1 MKPAPG
7 KAVTKQRFNEFGLT
21 GCLTFYNVTFENV
34 DIRVSHGACEDSV
47 NLVSSSGTIGTI
59 SVEAAFADA
68 IDLDFSEVQIDRVNA
83 NLAGNDCLDVSGGIY
98 TFSEALLSD
107 CGDKGI
113 SVGEN
118 SKMVGKKVT
127 INTAFIG
134 VSSKDYSL
142 LKVEELA
149 IKNVGICL
157 EAFQKKEEFGG
168 ATINIATE
176 NCDSAQI
183 RQGKNSTI
191 VLGGDLIE
199 FSN

>member
-1 MKPAPG
+1 
-7 KAVTKQRFNEFGLT
+7 
-21 GCLTFYNVTFENV
+21 
-34 DIRVSHGACEDSV
+34 
-47 NLVSSSGTIGTI
+47 
-59 SVEAAFADA
+59 
-68 IDLDFSEVQIDRVNA
+68 
-83 NLAGNDCLDVSGGIY
+83 
-98 TFSEALLSD
+98 
-107 CGDKGI
+107 
-113 SVGEN
+113 
-118 SKMVGKKVT
+118 MVGKKVT

-176 NCDSAQI
+176 NCDSSQI
-183 RQGKNSTI
+183 TQGRNSTI

>member
-1 MKPAPG
+1 
-7 KAVTKQRFNEFGLT
+7 
-21 GCLTFYNVTFENV
+21 
-34 DIRVSHGACEDSV
+34 
-47 NLVSSSGTIGTI
+47 
-59 SVEAAFADA
+59 
-68 IDLDFSEVQIDRVNA
+68 
-83 NLAGNDCLDVSGGIY
+83 
-98 TFSEALLSD
+98 
-107 CGDKGI
+107 
-113 SVGEN
+113 
-118 SKMVGKKVT
+118 MVGKKVT